1 MKKRYSQLD
10 AIRLFAMFLICM
22 THILGHGG
30 IISAGRGENNGKGYA
45 IFLCSCLASCGIAL
59 FGILSG
65 YLLCEHDIKLKKLQN
80 TWLSIFAYSI
90 GLQSIAILAW
100 RTPFVSSIPFCF
112 PILTGI
118 YWYCSAYSLLYLAL
132 PMVNAAIA
140 KAGRK
145 SMEQWL
151 LATLTI
157 LALYRLVP
165 FFHHG
170 YLSKLNLGHSPLIL
184 GYLYAIGAYLK
195 KFDLPFTRKLTP
207 LKELLCIAILL
218 GVTWVPYWIR
228 GNLQTNTIHTDFSQM
243 LNGYTSPTIL
253 LCSVLIFHFIS
264 KLKFPLWSEGVL
276 GLCSKSALS
285 VYLIHDHP
293 AIRAHFILDRF
304 AFVHHLSNS
313 SIVPAIFVLA
323 ICVLVVC
330 LVFDIALRKV
340 FGGLCRCWHPI
351 FSIDR

>member
-1 MKKRYSQLD
+1 MKKRNPQLD

-30 IISAGRGENNGKGYA
+30 IITADGGGNHGKGYA

-65 YLLCEHDIKLKKLQN
+65 YLLCEHDIELRKLRN

-118 YWYCSAYSLLYLAL
+118 YWYCSAYFLLYLAL
-132 PMVNAAIA
+132 PMFNAAIA
-140 KAGRK
+140 NASQK

-151 LATLTI
+151 LATLII

-170 YLSKLNLGHSPLIL
+170 YLSKLNLGNSPLFL

-195 KFDLPFTRKLTP
+195 KYNLPYIKQLTP

-218 GVTWVPYWIR
+218 GVTWAPYWIR
-228 GNLQTNTIHTDFSQM
+228 GTL
-243 LNGYTSPTIL
+243 
-253 LCSVLIFHFIS
+253 
-264 KLKFPLWSEGVL
+264 
-276 GLCSKSALS
+276 
-285 VYLIHDHP
+285 
-293 AIRAHFILDRF
+293 
-304 AFVHHLSNS
+304 
-313 SIVPAIFVLA
+313 
-323 ICVLVVC
+323 
-330 LVFDIALRKV
+330 
-340 FGGLCRCWHPI
+340 
-351 FSIDR
+351 